1 MISLTDFILESRDDR
16 TKVIER
22 FLRGK
27 NYTQFVDTIEKMLK
41 DPQSRKFLIDGFGG
55 VLGTMRFKYSVQEIT
70 AKRLRPTQR
79 ELDLDKSLKYGIT
92 DIVSCEDTFEE
103 PIIVNKPIITFNKK
117 YVIDGH
123 HTWLQV
129 MALNPNARMFCF
141 NYDAKIT
148 PIEMLKAV
156 QGVIAA
162 VQAEND
168 DKQNKLPSEGVGHND
183 LYKMSKQ
190 DVYDYIDKHL
200 TRDCEKYLCEEMR
213 VGRDNLVKVISD
225 NIRMMLRNNAPID
238 GAPEREYMPQVWKGG
253 TKTGD
258 IDSAEPITQGSAM
271 NKLRDKKVART
282 AIK

>member
-1 MISLTDFILESRDDR
+1 MKSLYDYILESRDER
-16 TKVIER
+16 TRVIER

-27 NYTQFVDTIEKMLK
+27 NYTQFVDTVDKMLK
-41 DPQSRKFLIDGFGG
+41 DPQTRKFLIDGFGG
-55 VLGTMRFKYSVQEIT
+55 DLGTMRFKYSVQEIV
-70 AKRLRPTQR
+70 AKKLRPTQS
-79 ELDLDKSLKYGIT
+79 ELDLDKSLKYGIS
-92 DIVSCEDTFEE
+92 DIVSCEDSFDE

-162 VQAEND
+162 VQAENN
-168 DKQNKLPSEGVGHND
+168 DKQNKLPSEGMGRND

-190 DVYDYIDKHL
+190 DVYDYIEKHL
-200 TRDCEKYLCEEMR
+200 TKDCEQFLCEEMR
-213 VGRDNLVKVISD
+213 VGHDNLVKVISD
-225 NIRMMLRNNAPID
+225 NIRMALRNNAPIEN
-238 GAPEREYMPQVWKGG
+238 APEREYMPQVWKGG
-253 TKTGD
+253 TKTND
-258 IDSAEPITQGSAM
+258 VDSAEPITQGSAM

-282 AIK
+282 VIK